1 MIWPQSQVLHPTD
14 KKKKQKG
21 SAAAAAAAE
30 GGDEGGG
37 SEKKAVKCAFC
48 RHHLATTPEVDAY
61 VSKLKAMV
69 ENANDHELEAEV
81 TTE

>member
-1 MIWPQSQVLHPTD
+1 VLHPTD
-14 KKKKQKG
+14 KKKKAKPG
-21 SAAAAAAAE
+21 AAAAE
-30 GGDEGGG
+30 GGGAGDEGGD
-37 SEKKAVKCAFC
+37 KKAVKCAFC

-81 TTE
+81 FE